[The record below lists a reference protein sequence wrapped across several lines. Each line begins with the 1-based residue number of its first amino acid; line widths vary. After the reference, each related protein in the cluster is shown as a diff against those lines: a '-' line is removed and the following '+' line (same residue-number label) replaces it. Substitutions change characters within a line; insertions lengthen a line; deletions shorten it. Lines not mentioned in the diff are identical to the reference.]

1 MSFQTRRKIVRRK
14 RRSSASLMKSL
25 SKRLFDWRKRNDLS
39 QSEAALKL
47 RISKRTLQEWEQ
59 GRAEPAIWRGTP
71 SRRLSVS
78 RVHTVCSSGS
88 FSERL
93 DAIRDSRIADV
104 VIGSETE
111 VRYFQQDSSRKIRLD
126 EAQAGVDDKQVGSR
140 KAKVATFPKATAYQG
155 KHEAHGFI

>member
-1 MSFQTRRKIVRRK
+1 
-14 RRSSASLMKSL
+14 MKSL
-25 SKRLFDWRKRNDLS
+25 SERLFDWRKRNDLS

-59 GRAEPAIWRGTP
+59 GRAEPRHLARERHRG
-71 SRRLSVS
+71 S
-78 RVHTVCSSGS
+78 RVRTVCSSGS

-93 DAIRDSRIADV
+93 DTIRDSRIADV

-140 KAKVATFPKATAYQG
+140 KAKVATFAKATAYQG